1 MLIFLAKNMTV
12 CDRTESNWNGPI
24 FSATTEP
31 CNINY
36 RHTFNRIFFGMWPQF
51 RIHFV
56 IVFSD
61 REHMCLPMCTFGYLF
76 SSVFLLSFHVLIDLN
91 GWRFIMALSM
101 NLMCSLKISVRLLAY
116 FVCMCLA
123 FENIFSQQNENT
135 KKEIDLC
142 FKLWPSLTQMN
153 ENICTQKPQLKV

>member
-36 RHTFNRIFFGMWPQF
+36 RHTFNRIFFWYVTSISYSFRNSIFGPWAYVFAYVYIWVFVQLGFFAQF
-51 RIHFV
+51 SRAYRFKWLKIYYGF
-56 IVFSD
+56 ID
-61 REHMCLPMCTFGYLF
+61 ELN
-76 SSVFLLSFHVLIDLN
+76 VLIEN
-91 GWRFIMALSM
+91 F
-101 NLMCSLKISVRLLAY
+101 CSPVRLLRVY
-116 FVCMCLA
+116 VSR
-123 FENIFSQQNENT
+123 IRKYFSQQNEKT

-153 ENICTQKPQLKV
+153 ANICTQKPQLKV